1 MAASRAGRFDR
12 GPIDRMTR
20 VYLDHNAT
28 APLRPEAREA
38 VLAAMARA
46 GNASAVHGEGR
57 AARRMVEAARE
68 AVARLTGAEA
78 KLVTFTSGGSEAA
91 ATVLAPGF
99 RGRQAGPARSLIV
112 SAVEHSCVLA
122 GGRFAPA
129 DVHVCPVDDLGRID
143 LGALETL
150 LGRVPGPALVAVMFA
165 NNETGVL
172 QPLADVRRLVEA
184 HGASLVVDA
193 VQALGKLPV
202 DVAALGADALFVSGH
217 KIGAPQGVGA
227 IVRAAE
233 AVGFDRLVTGGGQE
247 MRWRAGTENLTGIA
261 GFGAAAGAVLDK
273 MGQEIAAIAGLRDW
287 MEAEIATICR
297 ASEVIGLQADR
308 LANTS
313 LTVHPG
319 LDGETTMIALDL
331 AGIAVSTGSAC
342 TSGKVAPSHV
352 LAAMGLAADKAKS
365 AIRVSLGWSTTRADV
380 ERFTAALAAH
390 VRKVSARGSR
400 AA

>member
-1 MAASRAGRFDR
+1 
-12 GPIDRMTR
+12 MTR

-28 APLRPEAREA
+28 APMRPEAREA
-38 VLAAMARA
+38 VLAAMALA

-57 AARRMVEAARE
+57 AARRVIETARE

-78 KLVTFTSGGSEAA
+78 KHVTFTSGGSEAA
-91 ATVLAPGF
+91 ASLLVPGF
-99 RGRQAGPARSLIV
+99 KGRRAGPARTLIV
-112 SAVEHSCVLA
+112 SAVEHSCVLS

-129 DVHVCPVDDLGRID
+129 DVHVCPVDAAGRID

-150 LGRVPGPALVAVMFA
+150 LGTVPGPALVAVMAA
-165 NNETGVL
+165 NNETGVV
-172 QPLADVRRLVEA
+172 QPIGEVRRLAEA

-193 VQALGKLPV
+193 VQALGKMPV
-202 DVAALGADALFVSGH
+202 DIATLGADALFVSGH

-227 IVRAAE
+227 IVRAGDD
-233 AVGFDRLVTGGGQE
+233 VGFDRLVTGGGQE

-261 GFGAAAGAVLDK
+261 GFGAAATAVLDK
-273 MGQEIAAIAGLRDW
+273 MSQEIAEMADLRGW
-287 MEAEIATICR
+287 MEAEIATISR

-331 AGIAVSTGSAC
+331 AGVAVSTGSAC

-380 ERFTAALAAH
+380 ERFTVALAAH
-390 VRKVSARGSR
+390 VRKLADRASR